1 MKNQAGIITTNKALV
16 VMTLILGEEQCRKCS
31 RMVKEVGI
39 YGGITIIGKGT
50 VNNAVLKLLG
60 IKDQKKEIINFLISK
75 ERSGE
80 LIDHFTKELGL
91 AEPGK
96 GIIYITPVIYA
107 SLTENGRQVI
117 VKTSE
122 DEDNKD
128 MFKKLTVIVDRG
140 MAGDIMDIA
149 LKAGVRGGTIMH
161 GRGTGAENTTT
172 LFGMQIEPEKELVM
186 ILMPTGLVDKV
197 VDDLYRELKL
207 DDPGNGILFV
217 EPVLGVRGLLDL
229 EDSKTE

>member
-1 MKNQAGIITTNKALV
+1 
-16 VMTLILGEEQCRKCS
+16 MTLILGEEQCRKCS

-117 VKTSE
+117 VKTTE

-140 MAGDIMDIA
+140 MAVDVMDIA

-161 GRGTGAENTTT
+161 GRGTGAEHTTT
-172 LFGMQIEPEKELVM
+172 LFGMQIEPEKELVI

>member
-117 VKTSE
+117 VKTIE

-140 MAGDIMDIA
+140 MAVDVMDIA

-161 GRGTGAENTTT
+161 GRGTGAEHTTT
-172 LFGMQIEPEKELVM
+172 LFGMQIEPEKELVI

>member
-1 MKNQAGIITTNKALV
+1 
-16 VMTLILGEEQCRKCS
+16 MTLILGEEQCRKCS

>member
-1 MKNQAGIITTNKALV
+1 
-16 VMTLILGEEQCRKCS
+16 MTLILGEEQCRKCS

-117 VKTSE
+117 VKTTE

-140 MAGDIMDIA
+140 MAVDVMDIA

-161 GRGTGAENTTT
+161 GRGTGAEHTPT
-172 LFGMQIEPEKELVM
+172 LFGMQIVP
-186 ILMPTGLVDKV
+186 
-197 VDDLYRELKL
+197 
-207 DDPGNGILFV
+207 
-217 EPVLGVRGLLDL
+217 
-229 EDSKTE
+229 

>member
-1 MKNQAGIITTNKALV
+1 
-16 VMTLILGEEQCRKCS
+16 MTLILGEEQCRKCS

-117 VKTSE
+117 VKTTE

-140 MAGDIMDIA
+140 MAVDVMDIA

-161 GRGTGAENTTT
+161 GRGTGAEHTTT

>member
-1 MKNQAGIITTNKALV
+1 
-16 VMTLILGEEQCRKCS
+16 MTLILGEEQCRKCS

-117 VKTSE
+117 VKTTE

-128 MFKKLTVIVDRG
+128 MFKKLTAIVDRG
-140 MAGDIMDIA
+140 MAVDVMDIA

-161 GRGTGAENTTT
+161 GRGTGAEHTTT
-172 LFGMQIEPEKELVM
+172 LFGMQIEPEKELVI

-207 DDPGNGILFV
+207 DDPGNGILITH
-217 EPVLGVRGLLDL
+217 PL
-229 EDSKTE
+229 EKKSAV